1 MRKNL
6 LLVSYFFP
14 PGNIIGAVR
23 PYQIARH
30 FHKQGWNVHV
40 ICCED
45 ENVPDDYWVDM
56 SGLVVHRLP
65 ASRLLGWLNSAARKN
80 NGFFSRIGH
89 FLIRGIKFF
98 TRAFFFPEPFL
109 LIKKAFIAEIEILTK
124 TIDFDLLISS
134 SKPFTM
140 HTIAHSVAR
149 RYSIPWVADNR
160 DLWAHSPY
168 RKNIIPRRNFD
179 IRYERKILEQSQ
191 LVLGVSQGIIDF
203 YEKSYG
209 LNRTLLIMN
218 GYEDALVNKS
228 AKVQAEM
235 PKQLDIVYGGVL
247 YGYLRDPSV
256 LLKAVSDG
264 RDLSASVRLH
274 FYGSERDVIS
284 KLASQFSGCAIE
296 HHNKVTKAEIAEKY
310 QAASVLL
317 VILGNTDFENGV
329 MTGKFFEYLS
339 FGKPVLAIASDK
351 TELAKIINESG
362 VGLASNDPA
371 RIASFLRDLL
381 SGAFP
386 LSVNPPKE
394 LSINYQLSR
403 LMDSVDSI
411 LNEAAQ

>member
-23 PYQIARH
+23 PYQIARQ
-30 FHKQGWNVHV
+30 FYKQGWNVHV
-40 ICCED
+40 ICCQD
-45 ENVPDDYWVDM
+45 KNVPDDYLVDM

-65 ASRLLGWLNSAARKN
+65 ASRLLGWLNSTTRN
-80 NGFFSRIGH
+80 IGFFSRTAH
-89 FLIRGIKFF
+89 FLIRAIKFSA
-98 TRAFFFPEPFL
+98 RAVFFPEPFV
-109 LIKKAFIAEIEILTK
+109 LIKKAFTAEIEILTK

-168 RKNIIPRRNFD
+168 RKNIIPRQNFD
-179 IRYERKILEQSQ
+179 IFYERNILKQSQ
-191 LVLGVSQGIIDF
+191 LVLGVSQGMIDF
-203 YEKSYG
+203 YENSYG
-209 LNRTLLIMN
+209 LNHTLLIMN
-218 GYEDALVNKS
+218 GYEGASVNKS
-228 AKVQAEM
+228 TKLEALI
-235 PKQLDIVYGGVL
+235 PKKLDIVYGGVL

-256 LLKAVSDG
+256 LLKAVSDN
-264 RDLSASVRLH
+264 RDLSDFVQLH
-274 FYGSERDVIS
+274 FYGAERDVIS
-284 KLASQFSGCAIE
+284 SLAAQFTDCAIKQ
-296 HHNKVTKAEIAEKY
+296 HNRVSKAEIAEIY
-310 QAASVLL
+310 RAASVLL

-339 FGKPVLAIASDK
+339 FGKPILAIASEK
-351 TELAKIINESG
+351 TELAKIINESS

-386 LSVNPPKE
+386 LTVNPPKE
-394 LSINYQLSR
+394 LSIDHQLSL
-403 LMDSVDSI
+403 LMDSVDLI
-411 LNEAAQ
+411 LKEGA

>member
-1 MRKNL
+1 MKKNL

-30 FHKQGWNVHV
+30 FYKQGWNVHV
-40 ICCED
+40 ICCQD
-45 ENVPDDYWVDM
+45 KNVPDDYWVDM
-56 SGLVVHRLP
+56 SGLAVHRLP
-65 ASRLLGWLNSAARKN
+65 ASRLLGWLNSTTRKN
-80 NGFFSRIGH
+80 NGLFSRIGH
-89 FLIRGIKFF
+89 FLIRAIKFSA
-98 TRAFFFPEPFL
+98 RSVFFPEPFV
-109 LIKKAFIAEIEILTK
+109 LIKKVFTAEIEILTK

-140 HTIAHSVAR
+140 HTIAYSVAR

-168 RKNIIPRRNFD
+168 RKNIIPRQNLD
-179 IRYERKILEQSQ
+179 ILYERKILEQSQ
-191 LVLGVSQGIIDF
+191 LVLGVSQGMIDF
-203 YEKSYG
+203 YEKLYG

-218 GYEDALVNKS
+218 GYESALVNKS
-228 AKVQAEM
+228 RKVEAVIPE
-235 PKQLDIVYGGVL
+235 KLDIVYGGVL

-256 LLKAVSDG
+256 LLKVVSDS
-264 RDLSASVRLH
+264 RDLSDFVQLH
-274 FYGSERDVIS
+274 FYGAERVVIS
-284 KLASQFSGCAIE
+284 SLAAQFTGCAIKQY
-296 HHNKVTKAEIAEKY
+296 NRVSKAEIVEKY
-310 QAASVLL
+310 QVASVLL

-339 FGKPVLAIASDK
+339 FGKPILAIASDK

-362 VGLASNDPA
+362 VGLASNDPE

-386 LSVNPPKE
+386 LFVNPPKE
-394 LSINYQLSR
+394 LSIDYQLS
-403 LMDSVDSI
+403 LLTDSVDTV
-411 LNEAAQ
+411 LKEGA

>member
-30 FHKQGWNVHV
+30 FYKQGWNVHV
-40 ICCED
+40 ICCQD
-45 ENVPDDYWVDM
+45 KNVPDDYLIDM

-65 ASRLLGWLNSAARKN
+65 AARLLGWLNSTTRKN
-80 NGFFSRIGH
+80 NGFFSRVGH
-89 FLIRGIKFF
+89 FLIRAIKFSA
-98 TRAFFFPEPFL
+98 RSVFFPEPFV
-109 LIKKAFIAEIEILTK
+109 LIKKAFTAEIEILTK

-168 RKNIIPRRNFD
+168 RKKIIPRQNLD
-179 IRYERKILEQSQ
+179 ILYERKILEQSQ
-191 LVLGVSQGIIDF
+191 LVLGVSQGMIDF

-209 LNRTLLIMN
+209 LNRKLLIMN
-218 GYEDALVNKS
+218 GYEGALVNKS
-228 AKVQAEM
+228 TKVEAEI
-235 PKQLDIVYGGVL
+235 PKKLDIVYGGVL

-256 LLKAVSDG
+256 LLKAVSDNP
-264 RDLSASVRLH
+264 DLSDFVQLH
-274 FYGSERDVIS
+274 FYGAERDVVS
-284 KLASQFSGCAIE
+284 SLAAQFTGCAIE
-296 HHNKVTKAEIAEKY
+296 QHNRVSKAEIAEKY
-310 QAASVLL
+310 QMASVLL
-317 VILGNTDFENGV
+317 VILGNSDFENGV

-339 FGKPVLAIASDK
+339 FGKPILAIASDK
-351 TELAKIINESG
+351 TELAKIINKSG
-362 VGLASNDPA
+362 VGLASNDPE

-386 LSVNPPKE
+386 LTVEPPNE
-394 LSINYQLSR
+394 LSIDHQLSL

-411 LNEAAQ
+411 LKERD

>member
-30 FHKQGWNVHV
+30 FSRQGWNVHV
-40 ICCED
+40 ICCRD
-45 ENVPDDYWVDM
+45 KNVPDDYSVDM
-56 SGLVVHRLP
+56 SGLVVHRLS
-65 ASRLLGWLNSAARKN
+65 ASRMLGWLNSVTGKN
-80 NGFFSRIGH
+80 KGILSRIHH
-89 FLIRGIKFF
+89 FLLKGIRFF
-98 TRAFFFPEPFL
+98 ARSFFFPEPFVL
-109 LIKKAFIAEIEILTK
+109 VKKAFVTEIENLTK
-124 TIDFDLLISS
+124 VIDFDLLISS

-140 HTIAHSVAR
+140 HTIAHSVSQ

-168 RKNIIPRRNFD
+168 RRNIIPRQKID
-179 IRYERKILEQSQ
+179 IRYERKILEKSQ
-191 LVLGVSQGIIDF
+191 LVLGVSQGMIDF
-203 YEKSYG
+203 YKKSYG
-209 LNRTLLIMN
+209 LHRTLLIMN
-218 GYEDALVNKS
+218 GYENGLVHQQ
-228 AKVQAEM
+228 VETEGVF
-235 PKQLDIVYGGVL
+235 PKQLNIVYGGVL

-256 LLKAVSDG
+256 LFKAVSDN

-274 FYGSERDVIS
+274 FYGAERDVIS
-284 KLASQFSGCAIE
+284 SLASQFTGCAIE
-296 HHNKVTKAEIAEKY
+296 QHNRVSKTEIAEKY

-317 VILGNTDFENGV
+317 VILGNSDFENGV

-386 LSVNPPKE
+386 LPVNPPKE
-394 LSINYQLSR
+394 LSIDHQLSR

-411 LNEAAQ
+411 LKEGAQ